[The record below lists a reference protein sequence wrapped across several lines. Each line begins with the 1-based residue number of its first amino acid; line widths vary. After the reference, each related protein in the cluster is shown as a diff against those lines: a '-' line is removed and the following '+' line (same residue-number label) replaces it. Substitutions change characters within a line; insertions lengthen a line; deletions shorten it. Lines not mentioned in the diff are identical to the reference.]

1 MTHRNREINK
11 MKTIDRK
18 DILIDHIKEIK
29 KINKKYRN
37 NKTYGNTTK
46 KHFAYKSTPRSYPH
60 M

>member
-1 MTHRNREINK
+1 MTHRNREINR

-37 NKTYGNTTK
+37 NNKNNGI
-46 KHFAYKSTPRSYPH
+46 
-60 M
+60 